1 MASTQDAIREALAAA
16 INASAIEVRGGDG
29 GHFNIEVTSAEFDG
43 KSTLE
48 RHRMVLN
55 AIKELMAG
63 HDAPVH
69 AVDTIKARVS

>member
-1 MASTQDAIREALAAA
+1 MTTTLDAIREAIATSLAAT
-16 INASAIEVRGGDG
+16 EVDVRGGDG
-29 GHFNIEVTSAEFDG
+29 GHFEIAVVASAFEG

-63 HDAPVH
+63 PNAPVH
-69 AVDTIKARVS
+69 AVDTIKTSVG